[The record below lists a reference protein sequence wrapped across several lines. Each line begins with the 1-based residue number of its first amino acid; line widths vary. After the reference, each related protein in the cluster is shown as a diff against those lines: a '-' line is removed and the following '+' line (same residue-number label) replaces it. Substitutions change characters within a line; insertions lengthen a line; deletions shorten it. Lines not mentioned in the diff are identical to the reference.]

1 MISRRYRVQERRTTR
16 SAVLL
21 ILLSIG
27 LLFFLLFF
35 GITTLAKFAA
45 FVSDLQSSSKPVEQ
59 ENKALAAPPTLD
71 DLPTVA
77 QTEQIKI
84 TGRAEVGSTLKVFVN
99 SETVKETL
107 VDDTGTYSLEI
118 TLSEGKNEVWVKT
131 VDKNGHESGD
141 SRHFKIIYDETP
153 PTLEI
158 TKPGDGESFFGNNK
172 NINVEGT
179 TEAGA
184 RVMVN
189 DRVAIVNGD
198 GKFSQRISLSEGE
211 NIIKV
216 VATDEAENTTEKE
229 IKVTYTP

>member
-16 SAVLL
+16 SAILL

-59 ENKALAAPPTLD
+59 EDKVLAAPPTLD
-71 DLPTVA
+71 ELPTVA

-84 TGRAEVGSTLKVFVN
+84 TGRAEAGSTLKVFVN

-107 VDDTGTYSLEI
+107 NDDTGTYSLDV
-118 TLSEGKNEVWVKT
+118 TLSEGKNEVWTKT
-131 VDKNGHESGD
+131 VDKNGNESGD
-141 SRHFKIIYDETP
+141 SRHFKIIYDKEP
-153 PTLEI
+153 PSLEI
-158 TKPGDGESFFGNNK
+158 TKPANGDAFFANSK
-172 NINVEGT
+172 TIDVQGT
-179 TEAGA
+179 TESEA
-184 RVMVN
+184 RVLVN
-189 DRVAIVNGD
+189 DRVAIVNTD
-198 GKFSQRISLSEGE
+198 GKFSQKISLSEGE

-216 VATDEAENTTEKE
+216 VATDEAENSTEKE